1 MPLFSVVI
9 PVYNRANLIKG
20 TLDSVFAQTERDYEV
35 IVVDDGSTD
44 ATADVVKS
52 YGDCVRYVY
61 QENAGPGTARNRGI
75 QLAGG
80 QYVVFLDSD
89 DRWFP
94 WTLEAYRAAIE
105 QHGFPS
111 FLGGSLYVFSD
122 DEELNHVVPEEV
134 KFEVYGDYLEAAGK
148 GVFVGSGMAAAKRA
162 VLIDIGGFT
171 ERRINAE
178 DHDLALRLGQYPGFV
193 FVKSPRMVGYRIHD
207 GRVSGNLEKLLDGIR
222 YLLDQESI
230 GRYPGGLVRARQ
242 RHDVIAQHVRSAS
255 MELVRHGWFQ
265 SALDLYLETF
275 KWQLQGGRWK
285 YLFGFPFLYL
295 HSRWTGR

>member
-1 MPLFSVVI
+1 G
-9 PVYNRANLIKG
+9 A
-20 TLDSVFAQTERDYEV
+20 
-35 IVVDDGSTD
+35 
-44 ATADVVKS
+44 
-52 YGDCVRYVY
+52 
-61 QENAGPGTARNRGI
+61 ARNRGI
-75 QLAGG
+75 QQSTG

-94 WTLEAYRAAIE
+94 WTLETYRVAIE
-105 QHGFPS
+105 THGYPS

-193 FVKSPRMVGYRIHD
+193 FVKSPRMVGYRIND
-207 GRVSGNLEKLLDGIR
+207 GLVSGN
-222 YLLDQESI
+222 
-230 GRYPGGLVRARQ
+230 PAR
-242 RHDVIAQHVRSAS
+242 
-255 MELVRHGWFQ
+255 
-265 SALDLYLETF
+265 
-275 KWQLQGGRWK
+275 
-285 YLFGFPFLYL
+285 
-295 HSRWTGR
+295 